1 LSRTVVRRKAG
12 RSPAPASSAA
22 QAPRQIRVLLVEDS
36 EAEAALVLHALQ
48 SAGWGVD
55 AERVDREAALLD
67 SLQRAVPDLVLCDF
81 VVPGFGGLAAL
92 RALKGFDPDIPCI
105 FVSSRIG
112 EEKAVELIKSG
123 ADDFVLKSALERL
136 PAAIERA
143 FRERDARRAL
153 ARTQKAL
160 AESES
165 RFRSLTELSAD
176 WYWEQDAEHR
186 FTGLTGSYV
195 QQPPGRV
202 SAKLGKRR
210 WELPEYRMTGEEW
223 ERYRATIAQ
232 RQPFRDM
239 EFRYLMDGQVRN
251 MAISGEPVFDGEG
264 VFTGYRGIGRD
275 ITERKQAEESLRRF
289 RAAMEVSADAIL
301 IVDAGLRIVDVN
313 ATACSATGFDRDT
326 LQGMTADRLLP
337 RFSRAEV
344 VAGFRSSI
352 AHLPKTWRFE
362 TDIRRRDGSEYP
374 VEVHQCAIESADG
387 HLVVA
392 IARDISEQRCMIG
405 QLEAR
410 TRQQSTIA
418 ALGEY
423 ALQEKNLGVV
433 MQRTVGEVAR
443 VLGAGFARVLE
454 RLPEGRALVL
464 RAAHGW
470 PASAIGTLQVDS
482 GPASA
487 AGKALDAT
495 QGIVLADLERDQS
508 FDAGAL
514 RRYGIASG
522 ISVVIGGHEGPYGVL
537 EVHSTEAREFSE
549 DDRNFLTAIAN
560 VLAAAIER
568 RRSDASLRLRERALE
583 ASVSAI
589 VITDARKPD
598 HPIEYVNPAFERI
611 TGYPAHEVIGR
622 NCRFLQWND
631 DGQPQLEAIRS
642 AIRTQTEGRAVLR
655 NYTRDGRLF
664 WNELHVAPVRDERG
678 AVTHFIGVQN
688 DVSEALRYQQQ
699 LEHQATHDEL
709 TGLPNRNLLRDRLSQ
724 AVLLAQRSRQQVVV
738 AFVDLDHFK
747 YVNDSLGHVAGDDVL
762 QTVAARI
769 TACLRDGDTV
779 ARIGG
784 DEFVLVLGEQPDVDF
799 ASEAMARICERV
811 ADPVTVDGRE
821 FHLSCSIGLSV
832 YPQDGR
838 DADELLK
845 HADVAMYR
853 AKEQGRNAVVFY
865 SEDMNAHINER
876 LALEASLRR
885 ALGRGEFQL
894 HYQPRVSL
902 AERRITGVEALIRW
916 NHAELGT
923 VSPARFITLAEE
935 LGLIG
940 VIGEWVLRTACEQLR
955 AWREAGLG
963 PLVMA
968 VNISARQLSDPRL
981 VDTVAGLLRE
991 TGIEGRWLE
1000 LEITESAMMRNPILT
1015 ERALSD
1021 LHELGVAIAID
1032 DFGTGYSSL
1041 SYLKN
1046 FRIDCLKIDQS
1057 FVRGLPLDKDD
1068 VEITRAIIALGRS
1081 LKMRLAAE
1089 GIERDE
1095 QQAFLE
1101 AVGCDEGQGYL
1112 FSRPLAAAPMAQ
1124 LLATG
1129 FPAQPGRGPSGG

>member
-1 LSRTVVRRKAG
+1 MSVADASCPCAAG
-12 RSPAPASSAA
+12 GDAPEAA
-22 QAPRQIRVLLVEDS
+22 LRVLMVEDS
-36 EAEAALVLHALQ
+36 EAEAALILHSLAA
-48 SAGWGVD
+48 AGLRVD
-55 AERVDREAALLD
+55 ARRVARESDFRAALRD
-67 SLQRAVPDLVLCDF
+67 FRPELVLCDY
-81 VVPGFGGLAAL
+81 VVPEFGGVEALAI
-92 RALKGFDPDIPCI
+92 LKDSGNDAPCI
-105 FVSSRIG
+105 FVSGRIG
-112 EEKAVELIKSG
+112 EEKAVEVLKGG
-123 ADDFVLKSALERL
+123 AADLVLKSSLRRL
-136 PAAIERA
+136 PGAIERA
-143 FRERDARRAL
+143 LRQRDALRQVTESQRAL
-153 ARTQKAL
+153 AA
-160 AESES
+160 SEA
-165 RFRSLTELSAD
+165 RFRSLTNLSAD

-186 FTGLTGSYV
+186 FSGLF
-195 QQPPGRV
+195 GRYLEKNADSV
-202 SAKLGKRR
+202 TPQMGKRR
-210 WELPEYRMTGEEW
+210 WELPELELSEAGWAEYRRIVESH
-223 ERYRATIAQ
+223 
-232 RQPFRDM
+232 QPFRDF
-239 EFRYLMDGQVRN
+239 EFRHRVGDRLRTVS
-251 MAISGEPVFDGEG
+251 ISGEPVFGPDGG
-264 VFTGYRGIGRD
+264 FAGYRGVGRD
-275 ITERKQAEESLRRF
+275 ITERKTVEDVLRRF

-301 IVDAGLRIVDVN
+301 IVDAELGIVDVN
-313 ATACSATGFDRDT
+313 ATACSATGFDRDS
-326 LQGMTADRLLP
+326 LLGMPADRLLP
-337 RFSRAEV
+337 RFTRAEV
-344 VAGFRSSI
+344 IAGFRASI
-352 AHLPKTWRFE
+352 EHLPKTWRFE

-374 VEVHQCAIESADG
+374 VEVHQRAIESSEG
-387 HLVVA
+387 YLVVA
-392 IARDISEQRCMIG
+392 IARDISAQRSMIG

-423 ALQEKNLGVV
+423 ALQQKNLGAVLSRSV
-433 MQRTVGEVAR
+433 EAVAR
-443 VLGAGFARVLE
+443 VLGVEFARVME

-464 RAAHGW
+464 RAGHGW
-470 PASAIGTLQVDS
+470 PASCIGTLHIDVGADT
-482 GPASA
+482 A

-495 QGIVLADLERDQS
+495 QGIVLADLDRDASPEVGAMRER
-508 FDAGAL
+508 
-514 RRYGIASG
+514 GIACG
-522 ISVVIGGHEGPYGVL
+522 ISVAIGGNEGPYGVL

-568 RRSDASLRLRERALE
+568 RRTDASLRLRERALE
-583 ASVSAI
+583 SSVSGI
-589 VITDARKPD
+589 VITNAREPD
-598 HPIEYVNPAFERI
+598 NPIEYVNPAFERI
-611 TGYPAHEVIGR
+611 TGYRAEEVIGR

-631 DGQPQLEAIRS
+631 EDQPQLESIRH
-642 AIRTQTEGRAVLR
+642 AIRTQTEGHAILR
-655 NYTRDGRLF
+655 NYTRDGRVF
-664 WNELHVAPVRDERG
+664 WNELHVAPVRDESG
-678 AVTHFIGVQN
+678 AVTHFIGAQN
-688 DVSEALRYQQQ
+688 DVTESRRYQQQ

-838 DADELLK
+838 DADALLK

-865 SEDMNAHINER
+865 SQDMNAHINER
-876 LALEASLRR
+876 LALEGSLRR

-902 AERRITGVEALIRW
+902 ASRRITGVEALIRW
-916 NHAELGT
+916 IHPELGT

-968 VNISARQLSDPRL
+968 VNLSARQLSDPTL
-981 VDTVAGLLRE
+981 VDTVGALLRE

-1000 LEITESAMMRNPILT
+1000 LEITESTMMRNPLQT
-1015 ERALSD
+1015 ERALSQ

-1057 FVRGLPLDKDD
+1057 FVRGLPFDKDD

-1081 LKMRLAAE
+1081 LKMRLVAE

-1112 FSRPLAAAPMAQ
+1112 FSKPLASEPMAR
-1124 LLATG
+1124 LLSSGLSREALTG
-1129 FPAQPGRGPSGG
+1129 AGSG